1 MQHYCKVCGDEF
13 SSKRAKLGYRTC
25 LRHGDKPKSYTVSIS
40 YNKGPY
46 QLITRDNI
54 KSIGRK

>member
-1 MQHYCKVCGDEF
+1 MQNYCKVCGDEF
-13 SSKRAKLGYRTC
+13 SDKRAKLGYRTC
-25 LRHGDKPKSYTVSIS
+25 LKHGEPQKKFTVSIS

-54 KSIGRK
+54 KSIGKK